1 VTDPTSLPE
10 TQPEPASDRPPR
22 RRTVPADLVEATPW
36 TLGNWLLASPL
47 LVFVGWAWI
56 DLFIHFSPVPWRWLD
71 TLLGLAAY
79 LFLFILPLGLLGFRI
94 VTSLPRLFNNAGW
107 DVQPLEA
114 VGEDEQYMVRYA
126 PRHKQRA
133 PTSWSRI
140 WIRAAQGWVYLEM
153 AAILVGGILM
163 IPLFF
168 SASEF
173 GFGR

>member
-1 VTDPTSLPE
+1 MTDPAPAPD
-10 TQPEPASDRPPR
+10 TQPKPAPA

-47 LVFVGWAWI
+47 LAFVGWAWL

-79 LFLFILPLGLLGFRI
+79 LVLFILPLGLLGFYA
-94 VTSLPRLFNNAGW
+94 VTSLPRVFNHSGW
-107 DVQPLEA
+107 DVQPLEP
-114 VGEDEQYMVRYA
+114 VGENEQYMVRYA
-126 PRHKQRA
+126 PRRRLRA
-133 PTSWSRI
+133 PASWSRV
-140 WIRAAQGWVYLEM
+140 WMRAAQGWVYLEM
-153 AAILVGGILM
+153 AAILIGGILI

-168 SASEF
+168 SATDF